1 MESLM
6 MTKIM
11 NRKRSSS
18 SRSRAINTQAIRR
31 AHIAVKAARKS
42 KIQVSDMLL
51 DRRSKA
57 MSRKKKMSKKT
68 KAMTMKTLNLTWKT

>member
-42 KIQVSDMLL
+42 KIQVNDMLL

-57 MSRKKKMSKKT
+57 MSRK
-68 KAMTMKTLNLTWKT
+68 TMMNKLTRVTMMATLNLI

>member
-1 MESLM
+1 M

-42 KIQVSDMLL
+42 KIQVNDMLL

-57 MSRKKKMSKKT
+57 MSRK
-68 KAMTMKTLNLTWKT
+68 TMMNKLTRVTMMATLNLI

>member
-1 MESLM
+1 M

-57 MSRKKKMSKKT
+57 MSRKMMMNKLT
-68 KAMTMKTLNLTWKT
+68 RVTMMATLNLI

>member
-18 SRSRAINTQAIRR
+18 NRSRAINTQAIRR

-57 MSRKKKMSKKT
+57 MSRKMMMNKLT
-68 KAMTMKTLNLTWKT
+68 RVTMMATLNLI

>member
-1 MESLM
+1 M

-18 SRSRAINTQAIRR
+18 SQSRAINTQAIRR

-57 MSRKKKMSKKT
+57 MNRKMMMNKLT
-68 KAMTMKTLNLTWKT
+68 RVTMMATLNLI

>member
-57 MSRKKKMSKKT
+57 MSRKMMMNKLT
-68 KAMTMKTLNLTWKT
+68 RVTMMATLNLI

>member
-1 MESLM
+1 

-57 MSRKKKMSKKT
+57 MSRKMMMNKLT
-68 KAMTMKTLNLTWKT
+68 RVTMMATLNLI

>member
-1 MESLM
+1 

-42 KIQVSDMLL
+42 KIQVNDMLL

-57 MSRKKKMSKKT
+57 MSRK
-68 KAMTMKTLNLTWKT
+68 TMMNKLTRVTMMATLNLI

>member
-31 AHIAVKAARKS
+31 AHIAAKAARKS

-57 MSRKKKMSKKT
+57 MSRKMMMNKLT
-68 KAMTMKTLNLTWKT
+68 RVTMMATLNLI